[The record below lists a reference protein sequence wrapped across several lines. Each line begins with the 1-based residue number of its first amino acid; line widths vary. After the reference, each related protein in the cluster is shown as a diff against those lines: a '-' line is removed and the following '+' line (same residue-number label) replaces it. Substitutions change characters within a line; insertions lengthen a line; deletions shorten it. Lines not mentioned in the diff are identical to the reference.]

1 MFCSKCGTETPDD
14 SEFCR
19 KCGKALGV
27 VSTGGGAAAA
37 MAPARIAEPEPKRSS
52 RSSRIPL
59 FLLIVLVMGLA
70 GVWLHNSSTHT
81 APLPIAQSQPP
92 QPQLHTQTTGDKA
105 FTVNAIGSYYFTF
118 EVPASAY
125 NVNLKGH
132 FSATGGTGNDINVV
146 LLTDDDRVNWQNGHE
161 IHALYNS
168 GKVTQDTVNVMLP
181 ADAGK
186 YCLVFNNKFSLLTP
200 KAVQANVAL
209 TYYTR

>member
-27 VSTGGGAAAA
+27 VSAGGGAAAA

-105 FTVNAIGSYYFTF
+105 FTVNANGSYYFTF
-118 EVPASAY
+118 YVAGSED
-125 NVNLKGH
+125 NEKLRGH
-132 FSATGGTGNDINVV
+132 FSVNGGTSKRNYVV
-146 LLTDDDRVNWQNGHE
+146 LLTSEQYGQLRNVHRVQRASN
-161 IHALYNS
+161 
-168 GKVTQDTVNVMLP
+168 
-181 ADAGK
+181 
-186 YCLVFNNKFSLLTP
+186 
-200 KAVQANVAL
+200 
-209 TYYTR
+209 R